1 MNLKLSYYDD
11 IKNKDLL
18 DIIDDGEECR
28 AKLTANKLEIEPDRK
43 DPRNIKNIKNIKMVF
58 GLSEG
63 GCIILIGNLGCDF
76 YQPIGGSFFVKR
88 VYIDDNADYESI
100 KGVEVDV
107 LFDQSYPCRIDTM
120 QEWLQKLP
128 TVKISI

>member
-76 YQPIGGSFFVKR
+76 YQPIGGSFSLNG
-88 VYIDDNADYESI
+88 YILTIMRITNQLKGLKWMSFSINRILAESTQC
-100 KGVEVDV
+100 KNGYKNC
-107 LFDQSYPCRIDTM
+107 Q
-120 QEWLQKLP
+120 Q
-128 TVKISI
+128 

>member
-58 GLSEG
+58 
-63 GCIILIGNLGCDF
+63 
-76 YQPIGGSFFVKR
+76 V
-88 VYIDDNADYESI
+88 
-100 KGVEVDV
+100 
-107 LFDQSYPCRIDTM
+107 
-120 QEWLQKLP
+120 
-128 TVKISI
+128 